1 MTRIV
6 VKNSVDMRLLTMQ
19 MHKLQDLEK
28 AISEQKKGLSLAQLA
43 NLFGFL
49 RKGEEGEII
58 GVEADYDDGSGGE
71 GESRDAGGSEMEVD
85 Y

>member
-28 AISEQKKGLSLAQLA
+28 AIAEGDMSKGLSLMELA

-49 RKGEEGEII
+49 RKGGDGEIV
-58 GVEADYDDGSGGE
+58 GVEADYDDGSSVVSE
-71 GESRDAGGSEMEVD
+71 GMELD
-85 Y
+85 

>member
-28 AISEQKKGLSLAQLA
+28 AIAEGAEDRDKGLSLAQLA

-49 RKGEEGEII
+49 RKGDYGEVV
-58 GVEADYDDGSGGE
+58 GVEADYDDRSSVVSE
-71 GESRDAGGSEMEVD
+71 GMELD
-85 Y
+85 

>member
-19 MHKLQDLEK
+19 IHKLRDLEK
-28 AISEQKKGLSLAQLA
+28 ATTKGDQSKGLSLMELA

-49 RKGEEGEII
+49 RTSGDGVIM
-58 GVEADYDDGSGGE
+58 GVEADYDDGSSSGG
-71 GESRDAGGSEMEVD
+71 GRASECMD
-85 Y
+85 LD

>member
-1 MTRIV
+1 
-6 VKNSVDMRLLTMQ
+6 MRLLTMQ

-28 AISEQKKGLSLAQLA
+28 AIADRDPNAGLTLAQLA

-49 RKGEEGEII
+49 RLDGEGAVV
-58 GVEADYDDGSGGE
+58 GVEADYDDVEAEEDGMG
-71 GESRDAGGSEMEVD
+71 V